1 MKTKM
6 NIGGMWLAVL
16 LVVSATGCASEQQE
30 QARLQAQAKISKEQ
44 AQAIARARVP
54 DGTIKE
60 SDLEKEKG
68 RLIWSF
74 DMAKAGT
81 KDITEVAVD
90 ALSGEVVSV
99 DVETPEQQADEK
111 D

>member
-1 MKTKM
+1 MKTKL
-6 NIGGMWLAVL
+6 NIGGMWLAAL
-16 LVVSATGCASEQQE
+16 LAISASGCASEQQE

-44 AQAIARARVP
+44 APAIALARVP
-54 DGTIKE
+54 GGTIKE
-60 SDLEKEKG
+60 CDLEKEKG
-68 RLIWSF
+68 KLIWSF

-90 ALSGEVVSV
+90 ALSGEIVSV
-99 DVETPEQQADEK
+99 DVETPEQQAKEK